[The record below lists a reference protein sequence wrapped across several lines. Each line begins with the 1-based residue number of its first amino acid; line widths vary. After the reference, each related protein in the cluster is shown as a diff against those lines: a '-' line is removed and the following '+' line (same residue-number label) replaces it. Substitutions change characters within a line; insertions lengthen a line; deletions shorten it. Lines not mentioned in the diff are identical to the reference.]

1 MNAQRVAE
9 TKCREIYVEAQTFFA
24 NIHRQRD
31 YGFKILNPPPVY
43 KPPFLF
49 VGYQPGSG
57 AADFKYETCLG
68 THLHWPLKCEYATA
82 TWTLAQN
89 MRRMFGPEVLARCMG
104 VNAIFLRSPNIA
116 DYNRNVD
123 RQTRAQVTYF
133 CKTHVLQIIDVVD
146 PDKIVVI
153 EFSTLKLFGPT
164 EPDLINAKGRIL
176 TRTGKIGNRKA
187 VAMLHLSGAYISNA
201 DRDFIRDRILAN

>member
-1 MNAQRVAE
+1 MQNLHQPKLTVRNLKLPHGQSPV
-9 TKCREIYVEAQTFFA
+9 RP
-24 NIHRQRD
+24 R
-31 YGFKILNPPPVY
+31 IL
-43 KPPFLF
+43 
-49 VGYQPGSG
+49 
-57 AADFKYETCLG
+57 
-68 THLHWPLKCEYATA
+68 
-82 TWTLAQN
+82 
-89 MRRMFGPEVLARCMG
+89 